1 METVQAVQRYA
12 LGTILTLRMPGHS
25 RTNGAEYYA
34 PAIVLSQHP
43 VTQTGGGEIEVI
55 IFDST
60 SGTSYQH
67 AYAVREL
74 GTHEEIVEVPVAGS
88 DPPVTTPVP
97 QRVYYEVRSNVGE
110 VLFDPAITASVTER
124 IEILEGMLALMR
136 QSQLAVEVGNRLEA
150 LEARAA
156 ALEAAVTA
164 PPVPKAKSER

>member
-1 METVQAVQRYA
+1 METIQAVQRYA

-43 VTQTGGGEIEVI
+43 VTPTGGGGEIEVI

-67 AYAVREL
+67 AYAIR
-74 GTHEEIVEVPVAGS
+74 
-88 DPPVTTPVP
+88 DND
-97 QRVYYEVRSNVGE
+97 RSNVGE
-110 VLFDPAITASVTER
+110 ILFDPALQER
-124 IEILEGMLALMR
+124 LTNDWGMVAGILPNVQADVIDLR
-136 QSQLAVEVGNRLEA
+136 SRI
-150 LEARAA
+150 A

-164 PPVPKAKSER
+164 PAIPKAKSER